1 MEIKS
6 TDPASFRLVYDSC
19 YSVLVKICYHI
30 VYNMDIAEDLVQEAF
45 ERFYLKNISFPSAD
59 EAKYWL
65 IRVAK
70 NLALNHIR
78 RSKRESNMVDKVKI
92 GVSLSPS
99 AGNGGEKE
107 LLDSETIRE
116 VRSAVA
122 ALPENLR
129 MVIIL
134 KEYGNMDYKAISKVL
149 GISEGNVKIRVHR
162 ARKKLEESL
171 AGDEAYVY

>member
-1 MEIKS
+1 M
-6 TDPASFRLVYDSC
+6 
-19 YSVLVKICYHI
+19 
-30 VYNMDIAEDLVQEAF
+30 
-45 ERFYLKNISFPSAD
+45 
-59 EAKYWL
+59 
-65 IRVAK
+65 
-70 NLALNHIR
+70 
-78 RSKRESNMVDKVKI
+78 
-92 GVSLSPS
+92 
-99 AGNGGEKE
+99 
-107 LLDSETIRE
+107 
-116 VRSAVA
+116 A

>member
-1 MEIKS
+1 
-6 TDPASFRLVYDSC
+6 
-19 YSVLVKICYHI
+19 
-30 VYNMDIAEDLVQEAF
+30 
-45 ERFYLKNISFPSAD
+45 
-59 EAKYWL
+59 
-65 IRVAK
+65 
-70 NLALNHIR
+70 
-78 RSKRESNMVDKVKI
+78 MVDKVKI